1 VLSGVLGLSLCLFC
15 YAKQES
21 KDHIFFSCSFS
32 SRIWKGI
39 MGDCSFDDVPTSWD
53 IDVEIWSPKLLRGEK
68 FAVMLGET
76 LSCCS
81 SVSPIAVRKRSF
93 A

>member
-1 VLSGVLGLSLCLFC
+1 
-15 YAKQES
+15 
-21 KDHIFFSCSFS
+21 
-32 SRIWKGI
+32 